1 MKKLIPLAI
10 ALAFIFTTF
19 TSVYADAMTPKS
31 IDTNMSE
38 IRLEQGVKS
47 NDKINP
53 DKVSPPKLEALGDS
67 VMQAMIGNTAIHD
80 QMDVKLGGDGS
91 ASLTAMHTKIGYNY
105 LVGYPNGMMT
115 LMSAGMMGAN
125 GTTNASSGSSGMM
138 GTNGIANASYGSG
151 GMMGYLG
158 WGGMIMGIIVLILFM
173 IILFFVFKS
182 LSKKP
187 IESSLDTPLDI
198 LKKRYANGDLTHEEY
213 ERMIDHLK
221 K

>member
-1 MKKLIPLAI
+1 MKKLIPLVI

-80 QMDVKLGGDGS
+80 QMDIKLGGDGS
-91 ASLTAMHTKIGYNY
+91 ASLTAMHTKIAYNY

-115 LMSAGMMGAN
+115 LMSGGTMGAN
-125 GTTNASSGSSGMM
+125 GTVNASSGSSGMM
-138 GTNGIANASYGSG
+138 GSNSISNASYGSG
-151 GMMGYLG
+151 GMMGYIG

-173 IILFFVFKS
+173 IILFFVIKS
-182 LSKKP
+182 LSRKP
-187 IESSLDTPLDI
+187 NISSLDAPLDI
-198 LKKRYANGDLTHEEY
+198 LKKRYANGDLTQEEY
-213 ERMIDHLK
+213 EIMIEHLK

>member
-10 ALAFIFTTF
+10 ALAFILTTF

-31 IDTNMSE
+31 VNTIMSE

-47 NDKINP
+47 NDKINQN
-53 DKVSPPKLEALGDS
+53 KVGASKLEALGDS
-67 VMQAMIGNTAIHD
+67 VMQAMIDNTAIHD

-115 LMSAGMMGAN
+115 LMSAGMMGTN
-125 GTTNASSGSSGMM
+125 GTANASSGSSGMM
-138 GTNGIANASYGSG
+138 GTNGVANASYGSG

-182 LSKKP
+182 LSKNP
-187 IESSLDTPLDI
+187 IGSSLDTPLDI
-198 LKKRYANGDLTHEEY
+198 LGNRYANGYLTQEEY
-213 ERMIDHLK
+213 ERMIGHLK
-221 K
+221 N

>member
-1 MKKLIPLAI
+1 MKKLLTLLITLV
-10 ALAFIFTTF
+10 FIFTIF
-19 TSVYADAMTPKS
+19 TSVFADAMTPKS
-31 IDTNMSE
+31 IDTIMSE
-38 IRLEQGVKS
+38 IRLGQGVKS

-53 DKVSPPKLEALGDS
+53 DKVSPPKLAELGDS

-80 QMDVKLGGDGS
+80 QMDLKLGGDGS

-115 LMSAGMMGAN
+115 LMSAGTMGSN
-125 GTTNASSGSSGMM
+125 GMGDASAGG
-138 GTNGIANASYGSG
+138 G

-158 WGGMIMGIIVLILFM
+158 WGGMIMGIIVLSLFM
-173 IILFFVFKS
+173 IILFFIIKS
-182 LSKKP
+182 LTRKP
-187 IESSLDTPLDI
+187 IGSSLDTPLDI
-198 LKKRYANGDLTHEEY
+198 LKKRYANGELTQEEY

>member
-10 ALAFIFTTF
+10 ALTFIFTTF

-53 DKVSPPKLEALGDS
+53 DKVSSPKLKALGDS

-125 GTTNASSGSSGMM
+125 GTTNASSGLSGMM

>member
-10 ALAFIFTTF
+10 ALTFIFTTF
-19 TSVYADAMTPKS
+19 TSVYADTMTPKS

-53 DKVSPPKLEALGDS
+53 DKISPPKLEALGDS

-115 LMSAGMMGAN
+115 LMSASMMGAN

>member
-115 LMSAGMMGAN
+115 LMSAGIMGAN
-125 GTTNASSGSSGMM
+125 GTANASSGSSGMM

-187 IESSLDTPLDI
+187 IGSSLDTPLDI

>member
-125 GTTNASSGSSGMM
+125 GTTNASSVSSGMM

>member
-80 QMDVKLGGDGS
+80 QLDVKLGGDGS

-125 GTTNASSGSSGMM
+125 GTTNASSGLSGMM

>member
-10 ALAFIFTTF
+10 ALAFILTTF
-19 TSVYADAMTPKS
+19 TSVYADAMTPKN
-31 IDTNMSE
+31 IDTIMSE

-47 NDKINP
+47 NDKIIPN
-53 DKVSPPKLEALGDS
+53 KVGASKLEALGDS
-67 VMQAMIGNTAIHD
+67 VMQAMIDNTAVHD

-115 LMSAGMMGAN
+115 LMSAGMMG
-125 GTTNASSGSSGMM
+125 
-138 GTNGIANASYGSG
+138 TNGIANASYGLG

-182 LSKKP
+182 LSKNP
-187 IESSLDTPLDI
+187 IGSSLDTPLDI
-198 LKKRYANGDLTHEEY
+198 LEKRYANGDLTQEEY
-213 ERMIDHLK
+213 ERMIGHLK